1 MNLDDAEDVRRLR
14 REFVLAH
21 HPDHGGDPVVFMD
34 GLARLNAELRM
45 VQAPPRIVV
54 VRRLPW
60 YRRLAVLPGRRLT
73 RHRNIPRV
81 Y

>member
-21 HPDHGGDPVVFMD
+21 HPDHGGDPVVFID
-34 GLARLNAELRM
+34 GLARLTAELRIA
-45 VQAPPRIVV
+45 QAPPRIVV

-60 YRRLAVLPGRRLT
+60 HRRLT
-73 RHRNIPRV
+73 VLPRRLLTRRRKVPRV